1 MRFIEMKD
9 GDTCGTTRIDL
20 AGKCEMLILRTP
32 DQDEWAFNARPKRQ
46 LVGMYDVFKV
56 EYLPELLA
64 SVKSLCEFI
73 ESDCRLG
80 DAKAIELVDEALK
93 LIEATGPWEV
103 HQLNEMPDLDC
114 KGNEK

>member
-9 GDTCGTTRIDL
+9 GDTCGNTSIDL
-20 AGKCEMLILRTP
+20 ASKCELLLLRTT

-46 LVGMYDVFKV
+46 LVGEYEFLKV
-56 EYLPELLA
+56 EHLPELLA

-93 LIEATGPWEV
+93 LIEATGPFV
-103 HQLNEMPDLDC
+103 THQWNEMPDLDC